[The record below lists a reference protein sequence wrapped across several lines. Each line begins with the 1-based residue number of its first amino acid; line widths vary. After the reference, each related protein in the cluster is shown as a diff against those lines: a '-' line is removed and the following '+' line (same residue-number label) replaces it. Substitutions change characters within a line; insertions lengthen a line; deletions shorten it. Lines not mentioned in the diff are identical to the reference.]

1 MIGPTNHQ
9 GCRSAT
15 SEMSPLIAGGMII
28 ARHGR
33 RLLVHIVHERDTG
46 LVIGPPNALIG
57 VRGDAPA
64 HHMEEIDGIAVQA
77 LEAVRHMTAIRTY
90 LSLGVLPEKF
100 QTCKSL
106 FWRSSIGKG

>member
-33 RLLVHIVHERDTG
+33 RLLGHIVHERDTD
-46 LVIGPPNALIG
+46 LVIGLQNGLTG
-57 VRGDAPA
+57 VKGGAPVR
-64 HHMEEIDGIAVQA
+64 HMEEIDVIVVQA

-106 FWRSSIGKG
+106 F